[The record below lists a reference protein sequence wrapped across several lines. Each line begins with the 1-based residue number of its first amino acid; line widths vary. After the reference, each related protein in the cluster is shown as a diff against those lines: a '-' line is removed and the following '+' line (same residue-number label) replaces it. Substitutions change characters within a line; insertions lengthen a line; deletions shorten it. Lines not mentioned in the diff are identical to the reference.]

1 MDDERAVFA
10 GDGSSGK
17 DADDDMETEIED
29 TDDSDGLDGHVR
41 SLLAGYA
48 LGTLDPEETESV
60 ARHIGSC
67 TRCRAE
73 LAEYGSVT
81 GLLPFAA
88 PVHQVP
94 LQARA
99 GLLARVAELG
109 TDNEEQMVAL
119 PVAPRATNLRSRFWD
134 WMPRFPKLVGYGL
147 APALVLL
154 VAVGVM
160 NDRLDEQQEEIAQLQ
175 EEKARTSELLV
186 DTDES
191 VPSQPQEFIPL
202 NTASNAEARLF
213 LNEQRNAAMIVAR
226 NLPALG
232 ENEHYIVWLTFVDT
246 PESAR
251 VGTLDP
257 DDQGRAQAIIEPSGT
272 LDRYQTVFITL
283 EQEPEP
289 AEPLGPQIMTAAIV
303 TPR

>member
-1 MDDERAVFA
+1 MNDERAVFA
-10 GDGSSGK
+10 GEGSSVR
-17 DADDDMETEIED
+17 DAEDDTVIEATDDD
-29 TDDSDGLDGHVR
+29 GVHVR

-48 LGTLDPEETESV
+48 LGVLDPGETDIV
-60 ARHIGSC
+60 ARHVQSC
-67 TRCRAE
+67 VLCRAE
-73 LAEYGSVT
+73 LAEYEGVS

-99 GLLARVAELG
+99 GLLARVAKLG

-119 PVAPRATNLRSRFWD
+119 PVAPHATNLRSRFWD
-134 WMPRFPKLVGYGL
+134 WVPRFPKLVGYGL

-154 VAVGVM
+154 VAVVVM

-202 NTASNAEARLF
+202 NTASNAQARLF
-213 LNEQRNAAMIVAR
+213 MSEQRNEAMIVAR
-226 NLPALG
+226 NLPQLG
-232 ENEHYIVWLTFVDT
+232 ENEYYIVWLTFLDT

-251 VGTLDP
+251 VGSLDP
-257 DDQGRAQAIIEPSGT
+257 DGQGRAQAIIAPNGT
-272 LDRYQTVFITL
+272 FDRYQTVFVTR

-289 AEPLGPQIMTAAIV
+289 AEPIGPQIMTAAIV
-303 TPR
+303 SSR